1 MLKSVL
7 YLQYNNFK
15 KINKMN
21 NYKITNKRSKRDY
34 FLNEEETANFFVKN
48 KAQNYSITNL
58 TEQKRIKRNKIL
70 DNIQLVCFFALTIL
84 LTIYIIENFY

>member
-1 MLKSVL
+1 MT
-7 YLQYNNFK
+7 
-15 KINKMN
+15 

-58 TEQKRIKRNKIL
+58 TELKRIKRNKIL
-70 DNIQLVCFFALTIL
+70 DNIALVCFFGATVLATIL
-84 LTIYIIENFY
+84 IIENNY